1 MAEWDFES
9 ALNEYFG
16 TSAEDGDAPLWIA
29 PHGPA
34 GSAGGSATFSAP
46 SGWDFDKALNDYF
59 GGVNG
64 YVAPRG
70 YESPDAG
77 TRMNAP
83 WEFSP
88 PSEPPPPPSDYDQAV
103 WFNALQRRHEA
114 WDQAREQQELLS
126 TPVSQLLTPQEQADW
141 AEAYR
146 RSQAHAWTPEQM
158 TGFGYGF
165 RRAEEQGDLGAWLER
180 LKQPYE
186 APKAAPAQAQPYR
199 SELYQLLDRVGDIA
213 GSAPE
218 AYRNWYWS
226 FYTPEERKR
235 YEENELRKQQAI
247 QTAGDVLGTIGG
259 ATDVIP
265 GVKGAK
271 DLAGAVLEF
280 INNVQTFP
288 RAGGLLQQEAAER
301 PEQTALALSWLN
313 YMQPGAGT
321 VAKQLFNLNLPEP
334 DLQRA
339 TQEARVN
346 PLTLEKYWSEL
357 EGAPSVYTQK
367 THPAVQF
374 GLSSVDPSYWA
385 LGLAGRGLVSGARS
399 LAGKAAGEGGLAERL
414 KPVLSGI
421 KPHRLP
427 GTGAPGAL
435 EEALPKVGDTRPT
448 ARGEVILQPS
458 NNVKEN
464 LALANQSRGVVER
477 GVRELER
484 EVPGFKYVGARVKAN
499 MERIGQKVSKQ
510 PPNTI
515 SDYLGVRGSVETLEQ
530 IDPVIER
537 LDKRFGMVQVD
548 PFLSEPRQSGYFGVH
563 VQIKTPNGLTAE
575 VQILPREV
583 AEVKEAADELYSI
596 RRGLDVSTEDYQR
609 LLAEEKEIFAG
620 ATRKFRERTGIT
632 DQDLVRIERELKL
645 RYSHLLP
652 RK

>member
-1 MAEWDFES
+1 MADWDFES
-9 ALNEYFG
+9 ALKEYFG
-16 TSAEDGDAPLWIA
+16 VGATEDGRPTTEDGDAPPGVA

-77 TRMNAP
+77 TRRNTP

-103 WFNALQRRHEA
+103 WFNALQRRHDA
-114 WDQAREQQELLS
+114 WDQAREQQELLRA
-126 TPVSQLLTPQEQADW
+126 P
-141 AEAYR
+141 R
-146 RSQAHAWTPEQM
+146 
-158 TGFGYGF
+158 GYFAPRG
-165 RRAEEQGDLGAWLER
+165 
-180 LKQPYE
+180 YE
-186 APKAAPAQAQPYR
+186 FP
-199 SELYQLLDRVGDIA
+199 DA
-213 GSAPE
+213 GSIGAPE
-218 AYRNWYWS
+218 NFGLRHPGLVPPLPPGTPTTNEWGVSYPVVTPGTKPEGIINRWLGN
-226 FYTPEERKR
+226 FLPTPEEEELQRRLPWWGIGSIPYGARFLGNLLEPVGAAHELARQNVPGVGGFEDYILPGLWSLALGGGLDQQKR
-235 YEENELRKQQAI
+235 IYEPAFQSLSDEDQKTILSAQQRGEYAPPMTGDEQARLSAALGRLGDKMQELRALDTRSIEERVRDAHEAYARETPLPAQVA
-247 QTAGDVLGTIGG
+247 LGFI
-259 ATDVIP
+259 DP
-265 GVKGAK
+265 G
-271 DLAGAVLEF
+271 
-280 INNVQTFP
+280 
-288 RAGGLLQQEAAER
+288 
-301 PEQTALALSWLN
+301 
-313 YMQPGAGT
+313 
-321 VAKQLFNLNLPEP
+321 
-334 DLQRA
+334 
-339 TQEARVN
+339 
-346 PLTLEKYWSEL
+346 
-357 EGAPSVYTQK
+357 
-367 THPAVQF
+367 
-374 GLSSVDPSYWA
+374 YWA
-385 LGLAGRGLVSGARS
+385 LGLAGRGIVSGAKA